1 MNADEALKI
10 VELQVLSRQLSPIER
25 LIFCKSWEGKGYME
39 MVEGSGYNSNYFKE
53 VGSKLWHNL
62 SEVMGEKV
70 SKKNLQIVF
79 KDYQPKS
86 INTRDRIS
94 PSQLFE
100 QTTAEDTLQHNF
112 SESVNYQH
120 IVEKT
125 SQLATHAVSVSTYI
139 KFPNG
144 PVPLNSPLYIKRPP
158 VEELVLKEVHK
169 PGCVIRIKAPKKMGK
184 SSLLH
189 RIIAHTQTYNYKT
202 VYIDFQ
208 EADNIVFTSL
218 DKFLRW
224 FCANVTRQLELTPK
238 LDDYW
243 DEDMGS
249 KVSCKIYF
257 EAYLLSQINSPLVLA
272 LNEVNQIFEY
282 PTIARDF
289 LPMLR
294 FWYEIAQQIEIWQK
308 LRMIVAHTTES
319 YVPLHINQS
328 PFNVGLAIA
337 LPYFTPEQV
346 QDLAQRYGL
355 NWETNTRSQQLME
368 MVGGHPYLINLAL
381 YYLYQEEMT
390 LSQLLEKATTQTG
403 IYSNH
408 LRNHLLVLR
417 QQPELAAALDKV
429 IHSDSSVEIDAIISY
444 KLESMGLIKLDGN
457 LSKPSCELYR
467 LYFQENLSSEQ
478 LSVSSEQ
485 LSVSSEQ

>member
-1 MNADEALKI
+1 MYLRGLRIISKGNNIQSCYMTADEALEI
-10 VELQVLSRQLSPIER
+10 VESQLLCRQLSPIER
-25 LIFCKSWEGKGYME
+25 LIFCQSWEGKGYVE

-62 SEVMGEKV
+62 SEILGQKV

-79 KDYQPKS
+79 KDYQSNSTNKS
-86 INTRDRIS
+86 NKIATL
-94 PSQLFE
+94 QLFE
-100 QTTAEDTLQHNF
+100 RRIIEDNLENSF
-112 SESVNYQH
+112 SISSTCNDIFQ
-120 IVEKT
+120 KT
-125 SQLATHAVSVSTYI
+125 SPLPNTEPLNYI

-158 VEELVLKEVHK
+158 VEELAAKEIHK

-184 SSLLH
+184 SSLLY
-189 RIIAHTQTYNYKT
+189 RIISHTKASNYKT

-208 EADNIVFTSL
+208 EADDIIFTSL
-218 DKFLRW
+218 NKFLRW
-224 FCANVTRQLELTPK
+224 FCANVSRQLDLTPK

-257 EAYLLSQINSPLVLA
+257 ETYLLDQIDSPIVLA
-272 LNEVNQIFEY
+272 LNEVNRIFEY

-294 FWYEIAQQIEIWQK
+294 FWHEVAQQVENWQK
-308 LRMIVAHTTES
+308 MRLLVVHTTEN
-319 YVPLHINQS
+319 YVQLHINQS

-337 LPYFTPEQV
+337 LPPFNLEQV
-346 QDLAQRYGL
+346 QELAQGYGL
-355 NWETNTRSQQLME
+355 NWQDTFQSQQLME

-381 YYLYQEEMT
+381 YYLCREEIT
-390 LSQLLEKATTQTG
+390 LSELLQKALTQKG

-408 LRNHLLVLR
+408 LRGHLLTLLT
-417 QQPELAAALDKV
+417 ETKV
-429 IHSDSSVEIDAIISY
+429 FLKIQAIQ
-444 KLESMGLIKLDGN
+444 LTT
-457 LSKPSCELYR
+457 R
-467 LYFQENLSSEQ
+467 LG
-478 LSVSSEQ
+478 
-485 LSVSSEQ
+485 

>member
-1 MNADEALKI
+1 MNADEALRI
-10 VELQVLSRQLSPIER
+10 VELQVLFRQLSPIER
-25 LIFCKSWEGKGYME
+25 LIFCQSWQGKGYIE
-39 MVEGSGYNSNYFKE
+39 MAQGSGYNSNYFKE
-53 VGSKLWHNL
+53 VGSRLWHHL
-62 SEVMGEKV
+62 SEVMGQKV

-79 KDYQPKS
+79 KDYQPNS
-86 INTRDRIS
+86 TNIDDNVAS
-94 PSQLFE
+94 SQLCE
-100 QTTAEDTLQHNF
+100 QTTVEETITSHF
-112 SESVNYQH
+112 SESINCQH
-120 IVEKT
+120 IIEKN
-125 SQLATHAVSVSTYI
+125 SQLPNQIFFTYI

-189 RIIAHTQTYNYKT
+189 RIIAHTQTNNYQT

-208 EADNIVFTSL
+208 EADNIIFTSL

-224 FCANVTRQLELTPK
+224 LCANVTRQLRLPPK

-257 EAYLLSQINSPLVLA
+257 EAYLLSQIDSPIVLA

-294 FWYEIAQQIEIWQK
+294 FWYEIAQQIETWQK

-337 LPYFTPEQV
+337 LPYFTLEQV

-355 NWETNTRSQQLME
+355 NWEDITYTQQLME

-381 YYLYQEEMT
+381 YYLCQEEMT
-390 LSQLLEKATTQTG
+390 LPELLQKSTTQTG

-408 LRNHLLVLR
+408 LRSHLLTLR
-417 QQPELAAALDKV
+417 QEPELSSALDK
-429 IHSDSSVEIDAIISY
+429 IINSDSSVEIDAIIAY
-444 KLESMGLIKLDGN
+444 KLESMGLIQLDGN
-457 LSKPSCELYR
+457 LSRPSCKLYR
-467 LYFQENLSSEQ
+467 LYFQENLSFSEQ
-478 LSVSSEQ
+478 
-485 LSVSSEQ
+485 

>member
-25 LIFCKSWEGKGYME
+25 LIFTQSWEGKGYME
-39 MVEGSGYNSNYFKE
+39 MAQGSGYNSNYFKE

-62 SEVMGEKV
+62 SEILGEKV

-79 KDYQPKS
+79 KDYQLS
-86 INTRDRIS
+86 ATNIDDNIAS
-94 PSQLFE
+94 SSLFE
-100 QTTAEDTLQHNF
+100 QTIAKDNLEN
-112 SESVNYQH
+112 H
-120 IVEKT
+120 IITEIT
-125 SQLATHAVSVSTYI
+125 SQLPSQANSTYSTYI

-158 VEELVLKEVHK
+158 VEEQVIEEIHK

-184 SSLLH
+184 SSLMH
-189 RIIAHTQTYNYKT
+189 RIIAHTQNFHYKT

-208 EADNIVFTSL
+208 EADNIIFSSL
-218 DKFLRW
+218 NKFLRW
-224 FCANVTRQLELTPK
+224 FCANVTRQLHLTPK

-257 EAYLLSQINSPLVLA
+257 ETYLLSQIDSPVVLA

-282 PTIARDF
+282 PEIARDF

-294 FWYEIAQQIEIWQK
+294 FWYEIAQQLETWQK
-308 LRMIVAHTTES
+308 LRLIVAHTTES

-328 PFNVGLAIA
+328 PFNIGLAIA
-337 LPYFTPEQV
+337 LPYFTLKQV
-346 QDLAQRYGL
+346 EDLATRYGL
-355 NWETNTRSQQLME
+355 NWENMTLTQQLIE

-381 YYLYQEEMT
+381 YYLCQEELT
-390 LSQLLEKATTQTG
+390 LSEILEKAVTQTG

-408 LRNHLLVLR
+408 LRSHLLTIR
-417 QQPELAAALDKV
+417 QQPELSAALNKIV
-429 IHSDSSVEIDAIISY
+429 NSDSSVEIDAIIAY

-457 LSKPSCELYR
+457 LSKPSCKLYQ
-467 LYFQENLSSEQ
+467 LYFQENLG
-478 LSVSSEQ
+478 VSNE
-485 LSVSSEQ
+485 

>member
-25 LIFCKSWEGKGYME
+25 LIFSQSWEGKGYTE
-39 MVEGSGYNSNYFKE
+39 MAQGSGYNSNYFKE
-53 VGSKLWHNL
+53 VGSRLWHDL
-62 SEVMGEKV
+62 SEVMKQKV

-86 INTRDRIS
+86 INIGDRIS

-112 SESVNYQH
+112 SESVDCQDNT
-120 IVEKT
+120 EKI
-125 SQLATHAVSVSTYI
+125 SQLPSHAVFTYI

-184 SSLLH
+184 SSLLQ
-189 RIIAHTQTYNYKT
+189 RIIAYTQTNNYQT

-208 EADNIVFTSL
+208 EADNIVFDSL

-224 FCANVTRQLELTPK
+224 FCANVTRQLHLTAK

-257 EAYLLSQINSPLVLA
+257 ETYLLAQINSPVVLA

-294 FWYEIAQQIEIWQK
+294 FWYEIAQQLEIWQK

-337 LPYFTPEQV
+337 LPYFTSEQV
-346 QDLAQRYGL
+346 QDLAKRYGL
-355 NWETNTRSQQLME
+355 NWEDMTYTQQLME

-381 YYLYQEEMT
+381 YYLCREEMT
-390 LSQLLEKATTQTG
+390 LSELLQKAITQTG
-403 IYSNH
+403 IYRNH
-408 LRNHLLVLR
+408 LRSHLLTLR
-417 QQPELAAALDKV
+417 QQPELAAALNKV
-429 IHSDSSVEIDAIISY
+429 IDSHSSIEIDAIIAY

-457 LSKPSCELYR
+457 FSQPSCKLYR
-467 LYFQENLSSEQ
+467 LYFQENLSFS
-478 LSVSSEQ
+478 
-485 LSVSSEQ
+485 

>member
-1 MNADEALKI
+1 MTADEALEI
-10 VELQVLSRQLSPIER
+10 IELQVLYRQLTPIER
-25 LIFCKSWEGKGYME
+25 LIFRQSWEGKGYME

-53 VGSKLWHNL
+53 VGSRLWHSL
-62 SEVMGEKV
+62 SEILGEKV

-79 KDYQPKS
+79 KDYQPIFTDKS
-86 INTRDRIS
+86 NNIATL
-94 PSQLFE
+94 QLFE
-100 QTTAEDTLQHNF
+100 QTRIEDNLENTFLKSSSCND
-112 SESVNYQH
+112 
-120 IVEKT
+120 IIEKT
-125 SQLATHAVSVSTYI
+125 SALPNTAPLDYIKNYI

-158 VEELVLKEVHK
+158 VEELAAKEIHK

-189 RIIAHTQTYNYKT
+189 RIIAHTKACNYKT

-208 EADNIVFTSL
+208 EADNIIFTSL

-224 FCANVTRQLELTPK
+224 FCANVSRQLNLTPK

-257 EAYLLSQINSPLVLA
+257 EAYLLNQIDSPIVLA
-272 LNEVNQIFEY
+272 LNEVNRIFEY

-294 FWYEIAQQIEIWQK
+294 FWHEVAQQVENWQK
-308 LRMIVAHTTES
+308 MRLIVVHTTES

-337 LPYFTPEQV
+337 LPHFNLEQV

-355 NWETNTRSQQLME
+355 NWQDTTATQQLMA
-368 MVGGHPYLINLAL
+368 MMGGHPYLINLAL
-381 YYLYQEEMT
+381 YYLCREEIA
-390 LSQLLEKATTQTG
+390 LSELLQKAPTQTG

-408 LRNHLLVLR
+408 LRGHLLTLR
-417 QQPELAAALDKV
+417 EQPELSAALNKIVTTDN
-429 IHSDSSVEIDAIISY
+429 SVEIDAIVAY
-444 KLESMGLIKLDGN
+444 KLESMGLIQLDGN

-467 LYFQENLSSEQ
+467 LYFQENLSFSEQ
-478 LSVSSEQ
+478 
-485 LSVSSEQ
+485 

>member
-1 MNADEALKI
+1 MNADKALEI
-10 VELQVLSRQLSPIER
+10 IELQVLSRQLSPIER
-25 LIFCKSWEGKGYME
+25 LIFCQSWQGKGYIE
-39 MVEGSGYNSNYFKE
+39 MAQGSGYNSNYFKE
-53 VGSKLWHNL
+53 VGSRLWHNL
-62 SEVMGEKV
+62 SEVMGQKV

-86 INTRDRIS
+86 INIGDNVA
-94 PSQLFE
+94 PLQLFE
-100 QTTAEDTLQHNF
+100 QTIAEETIKNNF
-112 SESVNYQH
+112 SESFNYEP
-120 IVEKT
+120 ILEKISYLPNQT
-125 SQLATHAVSVSTYI
+125 ISTYI

-189 RIIAHTQTYNYKT
+189 RIIAHTQTENYQT

-208 EADNIVFTSL
+208 EADNIVFASL

-224 FCANVTRQLELTPK
+224 FCANVTRQLQLTPK

-257 EAYLLSQINSPLVLA
+257 ETYLLAQINSPVVLA

-294 FWYEIAQQIEIWQK
+294 FWYEIAQQLETWQK
-308 LRMIVAHTTES
+308 LRMVVAHTTES

-337 LPYFTPEQV
+337 LPYFTSSQV
-346 QDLAQRYGL
+346 EDLAKRYGL
-355 NWETNTRSQQLME
+355 NWENISYTQQLME

-381 YYLYQEEMT
+381 YYLCQEGIT
-390 LSQLLEKATTQTG
+390 LSQLLEKAITQTG

-408 LRNHLLVLR
+408 LRSHLLTLR
-417 QQPELAAALDKV
+417 QQPELAAALSKV
-429 IHSDSSVEIDAIISY
+429 IDSGSSVEIDAIIAY

-457 LSKPSCELYR
+457 LSRPSCKLYR
-467 LYFQENLSSEQ
+467 LYFQENLSSYQ
-478 LSVSSEQ
+478 
-485 LSVSSEQ
+485 

>member
-10 VELQVLSRQLSPIER
+10 VESRVLYRQLSPIER
-25 LIFCKSWEGKGYME
+25 LIFRESWEGKGYTE

-53 VGSKLWHNL
+53 VGSKLWHSL
-62 SEVMGEKV
+62 SEVLGQKV

-79 KDYQPKS
+79 KDYQPNFTGKNDNIAS
-86 INTRDRIS
+86 L
-94 PSQLFE
+94 QLFE
-100 QTTAEDTLQHNF
+100 QR
-112 SESVNYQH
+112 
-120 IVEKT
+120 IVEDNLKNNLENT
-125 SQLATHAVSVSTYI
+125 FSKSVTCNDTIEQSSQLADKAPLNYI

-158 VEELVLKEVHK
+158 VEELATKEIYK

-189 RIIAHTQTYNYKT
+189 RIIAHTKASNYKT

-224 FCANVTRQLELTPK
+224 FSANVSRQLQVTPA

-257 EAYLLSQINSPLVLA
+257 ETYLLNQIDSPIVLA
-272 LNEVNQIFEY
+272 LNEVNRIFEY

-294 FWYEIAQQIEIWQK
+294 FWHEVAQQVEIWQK
-308 LRMIVAHTTES
+308 MRLIVVHTTES

-337 LPYFTPEQV
+337 LPPFNLEQV
-346 QDLAQRYGL
+346 QELAKRYGL
-355 NWETNTRSQQLME
+355 NWETYTQSQQLIE

-381 YYLYQEEMT
+381 YYLCQEEMT
-390 LSQLLEKATTQTG
+390 LSKLLEKATTQTG
-403 IYSNH
+403 IYNNH
-408 LRNHLLVLR
+408 LRGHLLTLR
-417 QQPELAAALDKV
+417 QQPELSAALNKV
-429 IHSDSSVEIDAIISY
+429 VNTECSIEIDPIIAY
-444 KLESMGLIKLDGN
+444 KLESMGLIQLDGN

-467 LYFQENLSSEQ
+467 QYFQENLAVNSEQ
-478 LSVSSEQ
+478 
-485 LSVSSEQ
+485 

>member
-1 MNADEALKI
+1 MNADEALEI
-10 VELQVLSRQLSPIER
+10 VESRVLSRQLSPIER
-25 LIFCKSWEGKGYME
+25 LIFCQSWEGKGYVE

-53 VGSKLWHNL
+53 VGSRLWHSL
-62 SEVMGEKV
+62 SEIMGQKV

-79 KDYQPKS
+79 KDYQPNSTAKS
-86 INTRDRIS
+86 HQIES
-94 PSQLFE
+94 LQLFK
-100 QTTAEDTLQHNF
+100 QITVEDNLENTFLESSICNNILEESSPLQN
-112 SESVNYQH
+112 EAPLDYIKN
-120 IVEKT
+120 
-125 SQLATHAVSVSTYI
+125 YI

-158 VEELVLKEVHK
+158 VEELATKEIHK

-189 RIIAHTQTYNYKT
+189 RIIAHTVSSNYKT

-208 EADNIVFTSL
+208 EADNIIFTSL

-224 FCANVTRQLELTPK
+224 FCANVSRQLHLAPQ

-257 EAYLLSQINSPLVLA
+257 EAYLLSQINSPIVLA
-272 LNEVNQIFEY
+272 LNEVNRIFEY

-294 FWYEIAQQIEIWQK
+294 FWHEVAQQVENWQK
-308 LRMIVAHTTES
+308 MRLIVVHTTES

-337 LPYFTPEQV
+337 LPHFNLEQV

-355 NWETNTRSQQLME
+355 NWQDTTATQQLME

-381 YYLYQEEMT
+381 YYLCREEIA
-390 LSQLLEKATTQTG
+390 LPNLLQKAPTQTG

-408 LRNHLLVLR
+408 LRGHLLTLR
-417 QQPELAAALDKV
+417 EQPELSIALNKIVTTDN
-429 IHSDSSVEIDAIISY
+429 SVEIDAIVAY
-444 KLESMGLIKLDGN
+444 KLESMGLIQLDGN

-467 LYFQENLSSEQ
+467 LYFQENLSTSEQ
-478 LSVSSEQ
+478 
-485 LSVSSEQ
+485 

>member
-1 MNADEALKI
+1 MNADEALEI

-25 LIFCKSWEGKGYME
+25 LIFSQSWQGKGYME
-39 MVEGSGYNSNYFKE
+39 MAQGSGYNSNYFKE
-53 VGSKLWHNL
+53 VGSRLWHNL
-62 SEVMGEKV
+62 SEVMGQKV

-79 KDYQPKS
+79 KDYQPNS
-86 INTRDRIS
+86 IDTGDNIA
-94 PSQLFE
+94 PSQLFTQALVE
-100 QTTAEDTLQHNF
+100 ETVKNNFPESINYSLLIEKNSQFPNQTVF
-112 SESVNYQH
+112 
-120 IVEKT
+120 
-125 SQLATHAVSVSTYI
+125 THI

-189 RIIAHTQTYNYKT
+189 RIIAHTQTSNYKT

-208 EADNIVFTSL
+208 EADNIVFDSL

-224 FCANVTRQLELTPK
+224 FCANVTRQLNIIPK

-257 EAYLLSQINSPLVLA
+257 ETYLLSQINSPVILA

-294 FWYEIAQQIEIWQK
+294 FWYEIAQQLESWQK
-308 LRMIVAHTTES
+308 LRMVVAHTTES

-337 LPYFTPEQV
+337 LPYFTSEQV
-346 QDLAQRYGL
+346 QELAKRYGL
-355 NWETNTRSQQLME
+355 NWENITHTQQLME

-381 YYLYQEEMT
+381 YYLCQEEMT
-390 LSQLLEKATTQTG
+390 LFQLLEKATTQTG

-408 LRNHLLVLR
+408 LRSHLLTLR
-417 QQPELAAALDKV
+417 QQPELAAALTKV
-429 IHSDSSVEIDAIISY
+429 IDSDSSVEIDAIIAY

-457 LSKPSCELYR
+457 LSRPSCELYR
-467 LYFQENLSSEQ
+467 LYFQENLSFS
-478 LSVSSEQ
+478 
-485 LSVSSEQ
+485 

>member
-25 LIFCKSWEGKGYME
+25 LIFTQSWEGKGYME
-39 MVEGSGYNSNYFKE
+39 MAQGSGYNSNYFKE

-62 SEVMGEKV
+62 SEILGEKV

-79 KDYQPKS
+79 KDYQLS
-86 INTRDRIS
+86 ATNIDDDIAS
-94 PSQLFE
+94 SSLFE
-100 QTTAEDTLQHNF
+100 QTIAEDNLEN
-112 SESVNYQH
+112 H
-120 IVEKT
+120 IITEIT
-125 SQLATHAVSVSTYI
+125 SQLPSQPNSTYSTYI

-158 VEELVLKEVHK
+158 VEEQVIEEIHK

-184 SSLLH
+184 SSLMH
-189 RIIAHTQTYNYKT
+189 RIIAHTQNFHYKT

-208 EADNIVFTSL
+208 EADNIIFSSL
-218 DKFLRW
+218 NKFLRW
-224 FCANVTRQLELTPK
+224 FCANVTRQLHLTPK

-257 EAYLLSQINSPLVLA
+257 ETYLLSQIDSPVVLA

-282 PTIARDF
+282 PEIARDF

-294 FWYEIAQQIEIWQK
+294 FWYEIAQQLETWQK
-308 LRMIVAHTTES
+308 LRLIVAHTTES

-328 PFNVGLAIA
+328 PFNIGLAIA
-337 LPYFTPEQV
+337 LPYFTLKQV
-346 QDLAQRYGL
+346 EDLATRYGL
-355 NWETNTRSQQLME
+355 NWENITFTQQLME

-381 YYLYQEEMT
+381 YYLCQEELT
-390 LSQLLEKATTQTG
+390 LSEILEKAVTQTG

-408 LRNHLLVLR
+408 LRSHLLTIR
-417 QQPELAAALDKV
+417 QQPELSAALSEV
-429 IHSDSSVEIDAIISY
+429 VNSESSVEIDAIIAY

-457 LSKPSCELYR
+457 QSKPSCNLYR
-467 LYFQENLSSEQ
+467 LYFQENL
-478 LSVSSEQ
+478 
-485 LSVSSEQ
+485 

>member
-1 MNADEALKI
+1 MNADKALEI
-10 VELQVLSRQLSPIER
+10 IELQVLSRQLSPIER
-25 LIFCKSWEGKGYME
+25 LIFCQSWQGKGYIE
-39 MVEGSGYNSNYFKE
+39 MAQGSGYNSNYFKE
-53 VGSKLWHNL
+53 VGSRLWHNL
-62 SEVMGEKV
+62 SEVMGQKV

-86 INTRDRIS
+86 INIGDNVA
-94 PSQLFE
+94 PLQLFE
-100 QTTAEDTLQHNF
+100 QTIAEETIKNNF
-112 SESVNYQH
+112 SESFNYEP
-120 IVEKT
+120 ILEKISYLPNQT
-125 SQLATHAVSVSTYI
+125 ISTYI

-189 RIIAHTQTYNYKT
+189 RIIAHTQTENYQT

-208 EADNIVFTSL
+208 EADNIVFASL

-224 FCANVTRQLELTPK
+224 FCANVTRQLQLTPK

-257 EAYLLSQINSPLVLA
+257 ETYLLAQINSPVVLA

-294 FWYEIAQQIEIWQK
+294 FWYEIAQQLENWQK
-308 LRMIVAHTTES
+308 LRMVVAHTTES

-337 LPYFTPEQV
+337 LPYFTSSQV
-346 QDLAQRYGL
+346 EDLAKRYGL
-355 NWETNTRSQQLME
+355 NWEDISYTQQLME

-381 YYLYQEEMT
+381 YYLCQEGIT
-390 LSQLLEKATTQTG
+390 LSQLLEKAITQTG

-408 LRNHLLVLR
+408 LRSHLLTLR
-417 QQPELAAALDKV
+417 QQPELAAALSKV
-429 IHSDSSVEIDAIISY
+429 IDSGSSVEIDAIIAY

-457 LSKPSCELYR
+457 LSRPSCKLYR
-467 LYFQENLSSEQ
+467 LYFQENLSSYQ
-478 LSVSSEQ
+478 
-485 LSVSSEQ
+485 

>member
-1 MNADEALKI
+1 MNADEALEI
-10 VELQVLSRQLSPIER
+10 IESRVLSRQLTPIER
-25 LIFCKSWEGKGYME
+25 LIFCQSWEGKGYME

-53 VGSKLWHNL
+53 VGSRLWHNL
-62 SEVMGEKV
+62 SEILGQKV

-79 KDYQPKS
+79 KDYQSNSTDEAQNIVP
-86 INTRDRIS
+86 IE
-94 PSQLFE
+94 LFK
-100 QTTAEDTLQHNF
+100 QTEDTL
-112 SESVNYQH
+112 ESNC
-120 IVEKT
+120 
-125 SQLATHAVSVSTYI
+125 SQLVTCNDTIEQTSGLPDKTAFTHI
-139 KFPNG
+139 KFPNS

-158 VEELVLKEVHK
+158 VEELAAKEIHK

-189 RIIAHTQTYNYKT
+189 RIIAHSRTSSYKT
-202 VYIDFQ
+202 IYIDFQ
-208 EADNIVFTSL
+208 EADNIIFNSL

-224 FCANVTRQLELTPK
+224 FCANVSRQLNLTPK

-257 EAYLLSQINSPLVLA
+257 ETYLLNQIDSPIVLA
-272 LNEVNQIFEY
+272 LNEVNRIFEY

-294 FWYEIAQQIEIWQK
+294 FWHEVAQQVENWQK
-308 LRMIVAHTTES
+308 MRLIVVHTTES
-319 YVPLHINQS
+319 YAPLHINQS

-337 LPYFTPEQV
+337 LPHFNLEQV

-355 NWETNTRSQQLME
+355 NWEDTTATQQLME

-381 YYLYQEEMT
+381 YYLCREEMT
-390 LSQLLEKATTQTG
+390 LSELLQKAPTQTG

-408 LRNHLLVLR
+408 LRGHLLTLR
-417 QQPELAAALDKV
+417 QQPELSAALNKV
-429 IHSDSSVEIDAIISY
+429 VTSDSSVEIDPIIAY
-444 KLESMGLIKLDGN
+444 KLESMGLIELDGN

-467 LYFQENLSSEQ
+467 QYFQENLAVNS
-478 LSVSSEQ
+478 
-485 LSVSSEQ
+485 

>member
-1 MNADEALKI
+1 MNADKALEI
-10 VELQVLSRQLSPIER
+10 IELQVLSRQLSPIER
-25 LIFCKSWEGKGYME
+25 LIFCQSWQGKGYIE
-39 MVEGSGYNSNYFKE
+39 MAQGSGYNSNYFKE
-53 VGSKLWHNL
+53 VGSRLWHNL
-62 SEVMGEKV
+62 SEVMGQKV

-86 INTRDRIS
+86 INIGDNVA
-94 PSQLFE
+94 PLQLFE
-100 QTTAEDTLQHNF
+100 QTTAEETIKNNF
-112 SESVNYQH
+112 SESFNYEP
-120 IVEKT
+120 ILEKISYLPNQT
-125 SQLATHAVSVSTYI
+125 ISTYI

-189 RIIAHTQTYNYKT
+189 RIIAHTQTENYQT

-208 EADNIVFTSL
+208 EADNIVFASL

-224 FCANVTRQLELTPK
+224 FCANVTRQLQLTPK

-257 EAYLLSQINSPLVLA
+257 ETYLLAQINSPVVLA

-294 FWYEIAQQIEIWQK
+294 FWYEIAQQLENWQK
-308 LRMIVAHTTES
+308 LRMVVAHTTES

-337 LPYFTPEQV
+337 LPYFTSSQV
-346 QDLAQRYGL
+346 EDLAKRYGL
-355 NWETNTRSQQLME
+355 NWEDISYTQQLME

-381 YYLYQEEMT
+381 YYLCQEGIT
-390 LSQLLEKATTQTG
+390 LSQLLEKAITQTG

-408 LRNHLLVLR
+408 LRSHLLTLR
-417 QQPELAAALDKV
+417 QQPELAAALSKV
-429 IHSDSSVEIDAIISY
+429 IDSGSSVEIDAIIAY

-457 LSKPSCELYR
+457 LSRPSCKLYR
-467 LYFQENLSSEQ
+467 LYFQENLSSYQ
-478 LSVSSEQ
+478 
-485 LSVSSEQ
+485 